1 MHAYVC
7 YMIPRLIAGKIVE
20 LSKVF
25 PAITLTGPRQSGKT
39 TLAKTLFPDY
49 AYANLENP
57 DTREAA
63 EEDPRGFLARF
74 TDTGVVLDEA
84 QRVPMLF
91 SYLQQVLDESGQMG
105 KFILTGSQN
114 FLLLEKITQSL
125 AGRVAIFHLFPFS
138 QMELANTN
146 NLNKNID
153 DALFNGGYPV
163 IYDRTVAPTDYFPSY
178 IQTYV
183 ERDVRTITN
192 VENLGLF
199 QRFLRLCA
207 GRTGQLFNASS
218 VGNDLGVSY
227 KTVQSWLSIMETSFI
242 VFRLTPHHSNFK
254 KRIVKQPKLYFY
266 DTGLLC
272 SLLGI
277 TTADQLN
284 SHYMRGN
291 IFESYVIS
299 EYLKNQANQGKKNN
313 GFFWRDSKGYEV
325 DLLLEMPL
333 GLKAIE
339 IKSGQTISNSFFDGL
354 NYFKKLSGEPDI
366 NFYLVYGGEEEM
378 TRTHA
383 KVMGWNKLATLFQ
396 ALQKKTKS

>member
-1 MHAYVC
+1 
-7 YMIPRLIAGKIVE
+7 MIPRHISSKIIE
-20 LSKVF
+20 LSKVY

-39 TLAKTLFPDY
+39 TLAKVLFSDY
-49 AYANLENP
+49 AYENLENP
-57 DTREAA
+57 DTRRAA
-63 EEDPRGFLARF
+63 EEDPRRFLSRHIHA
-74 TDTGVVLDEA
+74 GVVIDEA
-84 QRVPMLF
+84 QRVPVLF
-91 SYLQQVLDESGQMG
+91 SYLQDILDESGQMG

-125 AGRVAIFHLFPFS
+125 AGRVAIFHLFPFT
-138 QMELANTN
+138 QLELVQTN
-146 NLNKNID
+146 KLSED
-153 DALFNGGYPV
+153 LDTALFNGGYPV
-163 IYDRTVAPTDYFPSY
+163 IFDRAVPPTDYFPSY

-227 KTVQSWLSIMETSFI
+227 KTVQSWLSILEASFI
-242 VFRLTPHHSNFK
+242 VFRLTPHHTNFK

-266 DTGLLC
+266 DIGLLC

-277 TTADQLN
+277 ASAHQLN

-299 EYLKNQANQGKKNN
+299 EYVKNQAHLGKTNN
-313 GFFWRDSKGYEV
+313 AFFWRDSQGHEI
-325 DLLLEMPL
+325 DLLLEFAL
-333 GLKAIE
+333 ELKAIE
-339 IKSGQTISNSFFDGL
+339 IKSGQTITNSFFDGL
-354 NYFKKLSGEPDI
+354 RYFKNLSKEADT
-366 NFYLVYGGEEEM
+366 NFHLVYGGENEM

-383 KVMGWNKLATLFQ
+383 TVVGWNKLTTLFQ
-396 ALQKKTKS
+396 ALQE